1 MRSINRQALLAI
13 SLVLACCLVGA
24 ASTTSVSAQSS
35 SVQITSTSTDA
46 WPTIVTTITVVDGSG
61 QPITGLPPE
70 AFSAT
75 LAGAEI
81 ELTGLQTTSDPG
93 IGVAVVLTF
102 DVSGS
107 MAGPPLESARAAGQA
122 LIAQLGP
129 SDQAAV
135 IAFSDQPAVIQS
147 FTADKSALSAAVD
160 SLAIGGNTGL
170 YAAVQ
175 ESVRLA
181 ETAPLPRRA
190 IVLLSDGVDFGGAAA
205 DPAQSLTAVSE
216 SSALVMSIGLGDSID
231 QDYLSQLA
239 AAGRGQ
245 FSVAPAPADLTALY
259 QTAAAVLRQQYVL
272 TLDAGSLDPNV
283 ANGSALRIQ
292 TTVGAEV
299 LAGETTIALPAAVLA
314 VVPVTTPAPATVAP
328 APDSVTAPEES
339 QGGSSLLLYALVATA
354 GGIVVA
360 GALVWRRR
368 RRLVPVAQAPDT
380 EAEVLERFDRES
392 GPLSYPTI
400 QRAVAHSAPGAWLE
414 VSPGNRVALGD
425 SPITVGFSSD
435 CVVVLS
441 NGSSGRTERAR
452 IWRRDGNYMLHN
464 LSRVG
469 GVSIKGR
476 AVTWAI
482 LEDGD
487 EIDIGGCK
495 LLFRDELASD
505 TPKT

>member
-1 MRSINRQALLAI
+1 MLILAFA
-13 SLVLACCLVGA
+13 VLSAGTGAGVG
-24 ASTTSVSAQSS
+24 AQSS
-35 SVQITSTSTDA
+35 SVQITSTTTDA
-46 WPTIVTTITVVDGSG
+46 WPTIVSTITVVDGSG
-61 QPITGLPPE
+61 QPITGLPAE

-75 LAGAEI
+75 VAGAAV

-135 IAFSDQPAVIQS
+135 ITFSDQPAVIQP
-147 FTADKSALSAAVD
+147 FTADKAALIAAVD
-160 SLAIGGNTGL
+160 SLAIGGNTAL

-190 IVLLSDGVDFGGAAA
+190 IVLLSDGYNFGAEAA
-205 DPAQSLTAVSE
+205 DPAPSLSTVSE
-216 SSALVMSIGLGDSID
+216 SSVLFMSIGLGDAID

-239 AAGRGQ
+239 TLGRGQ
-245 FSVAPAPADLTALY
+245 FKVAPTPSDLTTLY

-283 ANGSALRIQ
+283 ANGGALRIQ
-292 TTVGAEV
+292 TTVGGEV
-299 LAGETTIALPAAVLA
+299 LAGEATIALPPAVLVA
-314 VVPVTTPAPATVAP
+314 TPAPNAATVAP
-328 APDSVTAPEES
+328 APDSVTPPES
-339 QGGSSLLLYALVATA
+339 QSGNSLLLYALIAIA
-354 GGIVVA
+354 GSVVVA
-360 GALVWRRR
+360 GGLLWRRR
-368 RRLVPVAQAPDT
+368 RRLAPVAQAAD
-380 EAEVLERFDRES
+380 AESQALERLDRET

-400 QRAVAHSAPGAWLE
+400 ERAVAHSAPGAWLE
-414 VSPGNRVALGD
+414 VSPDNKVPLGD
-425 SPITVGFSSD
+425 APITVGFSSD

-464 LSRVG
+464 LSRAG
-469 GVSIKGR
+469 GISIKGR
-476 AVTWAI
+476 DVTWAI

-487 EIDIGGCK
+487 VIDIGGRK
-495 LLFRDELASD
+495 LLFRDEQAGD
-505 TPKT
+505 TLSS